1 MCKIIGVWQKLAPRK
16 RPKCKSYATVN
27 TAING
32 QLATA
37 KLQFFSFIAMTL
49 QPFLEL
55 YHSDFPMIPHMFDD
69 IINIVKTLIKF
80 FIKADVVDNCS
91 CKDLKTST

>member
-1 MCKIIGVWQKLAPRK
+1 MCKIIGVWQKLAPSK
-16 RPKCKSYATVN
+16 RPKCKSYATV
-27 TAING
+27 NG

-55 YHSDFPMIPHMFDD
+55 YQSDFPMIPHMFDD

-91 CKDLKTST
+91 CKGLKTST

>member
-27 TAING
+27 T
-32 QLATA
+32 
-37 KLQFFSFIAMTL
+37 LQFFSFIAMTL

>member
-1 MCKIIGVWQKLAPRK
+1 MCKIIGVWQKLAPSK
-16 RPKCKSYATVN
+16 RPKCKSYATV
-27 TAING
+27 
-32 QLATA
+32 

-55 YHSDFPMIPHMFDD
+55 YQSDFPMIPHMFDD

-91 CKDLKTST
+91 CKGLKTST